1 MSTNLKQLM
10 QLFIKGPCGEKS
22 AFIRLWDFYDLLIQM
37 KIKREKM
44 VKKQAGVG
52 GQDQPETCT
61 EKDREP
67 KLANKLATHSQKKTN
82 NTFRG
87 KKLLQLLQACGQSLH
102 TLLLYSVT
110 SPYRSS
116 NDVLG
121 SSKIT
126 CSDKL
131 SIFQG
136 ETCSHST
143 AHQCFSSGCL
153 QLQPQQPKPIF
164 HLQVTEVRYMT
175 SLAVTFHSQCSS
187 RLNCAMLIR
196 ATMNSLSV
204 SALYL
209 SLLVMLYNI
218 CLCFLCV
225 PYQHPAVKASNVKWS
240 QNYDKF
246 DKQQTSFLSY
256 PLVLTARWQHLPSPG
271 RSSAL
276 CAVSRCPGLTCGELS
291 FQLLMSFAQEV
302 LLITP
307 LFDCFSVPVI

>member
-1 MSTNLKQLM
+1 
-10 QLFIKGPCGEKS
+10 
-22 AFIRLWDFYDLLIQM
+22 
-37 KIKREKM
+37 M
-44 VKKQAGVG
+44 VYVLPVG
-52 GQDQPETCT
+52 GKERPRQKWTCRDT
-61 EKDREP
+61 EKHREL
-67 KLANKLATHSQKKTN
+67 KLANKLATHNQKKTN

-87 KKLLQLLQACGQSLH
+87 KKLLQLLQPCGQSLH

-110 SPYRSS
+110 SPYRRS

-143 AHQCFSSGCL
+143 AHQCVSSGCL
-153 QLQPQQPKPIF
+153 QLQPQWPKPIF

-225 PYQHPAVKASNVKWS
+225 PYQHPAVKASNVK
-240 QNYDKF
+240 
-246 DKQQTSFLSY
+246 
-256 PLVLTARWQHLPSPG
+256 
-271 RSSAL
+271 
-276 CAVSRCPGLTCGELS
+276 
-291 FQLLMSFAQEV
+291 
-302 LLITP
+302 
-307 LFDCFSVPVI
+307 